1 MSGVSAV
8 AGYMGQREAAKQ
20 ENRAKLKNF
29 ERENIQYLTDAMLA
43 DAKYKNEMSLSDIKQ
58 DQIYMGLIDQWAAN
72 DAQLDK
78 IFAQGDRRVEK
89 AIVEMY
95 ENEYA
100 GTQTGRTAGRLAA
113 KSARAMGFEK
123 SRVLSEMMMEKK
135 QTMVADERAE
145 NKAKWDQWDTYETIR
160 YAPIHG
166 HAPPP
171 PMMTPMPSPIGM
183 LLQVGGA
190 AVSGVGTQKG
200 WWKAPSTGTGTG
212 GGTGGGGSQR

>member
-190 AVSGVGTQKG
+190 TVAGVGAPAGKKIKIGKG
-200 WWKAPSTGTGTG
+200 P
-212 GGTGGGGSQR
+212 

>member
-29 ERENIQYLTDAMLA
+29 ERENVQYLTDAMLA

-58 DQIYMGLIDQWAAN
+58 DQVYMGLIDQWAAN

-78 IFAQGDRRVEK
+78 IFAQGDRKIEK

-113 KSARAMGFEK
+113 KSARKMGFEK
-123 SRVLSEMMMEKK
+123 SRVLSEMMMEKR

-145 NKAKWDQWDTYETIR
+145 NKAKWDSWDTYETIR

-183 LLQVGGA
+183 LLGVAGA
-190 AVSGVGTQKG
+190 AVGGHMKANEGPIDVNIVGGNK
-200 WWKAPSTGTGTG
+200 
-212 GGTGGGGSQR
+212 

>member
-29 ERENIQYLTDAMLA
+29 ERENVQYLTDAMLA

-58 DQIYMGLIDQWAAN
+58 DQVYMGLIDQWAAN

-78 IFAQGDRRVEK
+78 IFAQGDRKVEK

-113 KSARAMGFEK
+113 KSARKMGFEK
-123 SRVLSEMMMEKK
+123 SRVLSEMMMEKR

-145 NKAKWDQWDTYETIR
+145 NKAKWDSWDTYETIR

-190 AVSGVGTQKG
+190 TVSGVGTKKG
-200 WWKAPSTGTGTG
+200 WWDPPAPTVQTGPNN
-212 GGTGGGGSQR
+212 

>member
-1 MSGVSAV
+1 
-8 AGYMGQREAAKQ
+8 MGQREAAKQ

-183 LLQVGGA
+183 LLQVGGS
-190 AVSGVGTQKG
+190 AVTGVGTQKG
-200 WWKAPSTGTGTG
+200 WFKAPKTGVD
-212 GGTGGGGSQR
+212 

>member
-58 DQIYMGLIDQWAAN
+58 DQVYMGLIDQWAAN

-78 IFAQGDRRVEK
+78 IFAQGDRKIEK

-113 KSARAMGFEK
+113 KSARKMGFEK
-123 SRVLSEMMMEKK
+123 SRVLSEMMMEKR

-145 NKAKWDQWDTYETIR
+145 NKAKWDSWDTYETIR

-183 LLQVGGA
+183 LLGVAGA
-190 AVSGVGTQKG
+190 AVSGNMAA
-200 WWKAPSTGTGTG
+200 KAAKTPQPMYIVSDPGK
-212 GGTGGGGSQR
+212 SK

>member
-29 ERENIQYLTDAMLA
+29 ERENVQYLTDAMLA

-58 DQIYMGLIDQWAAN
+58 DQLYMGLIDQWAAN

-78 IFAQGDRRVEK
+78 IFAQGDRKIEK

-113 KSARAMGFEK
+113 KSARKMGFEK
-123 SRVLSEMMMEKK
+123 SRVLSEMMMEKR

-145 NKAKWDQWDTYETIR
+145 NKAKWDSWDTYETIR

-183 LLQVGGA
+183 LLQVAGA
-190 AVSGVGTQKG
+190 GVSGQMSAN
-200 WWKAPSTGTGTG
+200 KASATDARLTALE
-212 GGTGGGGSQR
+212 SQR

>member
-1 MSGVSAV
+1 
-8 AGYMGQREAAKQ
+8 
-20 ENRAKLKNF
+20 
-29 ERENIQYLTDAMLA
+29 
-43 DAKYKNEMSLSDIKQ
+43 
-58 DQIYMGLIDQWAAN
+58 
-72 DAQLDK
+72 
-78 IFAQGDRRVEK
+78 
-89 AIVEMY
+89 MY

-113 KSARAMGFEK
+113 KSARKMGFEK

-145 NKAKWDQWDTYETIR
+145 NKAKWDSWDTYETIR

-183 LLQVGGA
+183 LLGVAGA
-190 AVSGVGTQKG
+190 AVGGHMSANKG
-200 WWKAPSTGTGTG
+200 PTEVTIVPQS
-212 GGTGGGGSQR
+212 GGTK

>member
-58 DQIYMGLIDQWAAN
+58 DQVYMGLIDQWAAN

-78 IFAQGDRRVEK
+78 IFAQGDRKVEK

-113 KSARAMGFEK
+113 KSARKMGFEK
-123 SRVLSEMMMEKK
+123 SRVLSEMMMEKR

-145 NKAKWDQWDTYETIR
+145 NKAKWDSWDTYETIR

-183 LLQVGGA
+183 LLGVAGA
-190 AVSGVGTQKG
+190 AVSGSM
-200 WWKAPSTGTGTG
+200 KANEGPTKVQIVE
-212 GGTGGGGSQR
+212 GSE

>member
-29 ERENIQYLTDAMLA
+29 ERENVQYLTDAMLA

-58 DQIYMGLIDQWAAN
+58 DQVYMGLIDQWAAN

-78 IFAQGDRRVEK
+78 IFAQGDRKVEK

-113 KSARAMGFEK
+113 KSARKMGFEK
-123 SRVLSEMMMEKK
+123 SRVLSEMMMEKR

-145 NKAKWDQWDTYETIR
+145 NKAKWDSWDTYETIR

-190 AVSGVGTQKG
+190 TVAGVGTKEG
-200 WWKAPSTGTGTG
+200 WWKAPKPGTKVDN
-212 GGTGGGGSQR
+212 